1 MLPVAY
7 QLPAAAVLFIS
18 GLLACFAGYRLFR
31 VVLAVYGFILGAA
44 IASSVMGS
52 GEHTA
57 MIVAAVVGGVI
68 GAVLLN
74 LAYFVAVAL
83 IGAAAGALLL
93 HTIWAYFASGD
104 PHVAFV
110 VVCAIAGAVIA
121 TNLQRWVII
130 VATAFGGAWTLIVG
144 VSALM
149 GNRAAKVAAASS
161 DVWVFYPMNVEPGR
175 RWLLA
180 VWAVL
185 GLVGVAVQSRGK
197 AKGKVRAPRVKR
209 QGRGRSAE

>member
-1 MLPVAY
+1 VLPVAF
-7 QLPAAAVLFIS
+7 QVPAAVVLVVS

-44 IASSVMGS
+44 IASSVMGP
-52 GEHTA
+52 GEQTA
-57 MIVAAVVGGVI
+57 MIIAAVIGGLI

-74 LAYFVAVAL
+74 LAYFVGVAL

-93 HTIWAYFASGD
+93 HTTWAYFATGD
-104 PHVAFV
+104 PHVALV

-130 VATAFGGAWTLIVG
+130 VATAFGGAWTLIIG
-144 VSALM
+144 VAAVM

-161 DVWVFYPMNVEPGR
+161 DVWVFYPMNLEPGR

-185 GLVGVAVQSRGK
+185 GLVGVAVQSRSK
-197 AKGKVRAPRVKR
+197 VKGKVRAPRVKR
-209 QGRGRSAE
+209 QKR